1 VEAGSGGS
9 PAATVKPLNC
19 PQCGAALTLRAAGQS
34 VTIVCPQC
42 LAILDAKDP
51 TLQILQK
58 FTERTRVSPRIPLG
72 TRGRLHG
79 DVYEAIGF
87 QVRTITVEGIDYSWS
102 EYLLFNPYQGFR
114 YLTEYDGHWN
124 DVKPLKSIP
133 RRTTSRGQDA
143 AVVLGQTFRHF
154 QKARARTTYVLGE
167 FPWRVRVGDTATVED
182 FVAPPLMVSAETEA
196 DETTW
201 SLGEYVSGARVWEA
215 FQLPGSPPPAIGV
228 YANQPSPTGESAG
241 ELWQLYLYF
250 LAALVL
256 AAIGF
261 WTFDRQEE
269 VFHDTYYYS
278 RQPGGDPSFVTEVFE
293 LKGRPSNV
301 ELSIHA
307 ELSNSWMYFAF
318 ALINEATGQAYDFG
332 REVSYYSGT
341 DSDGSWSEGSKDD
354 RVWIPTIPAGR
365 YYLRI
370 EPEAD
375 PGLRGASY
383 QVRLRRDVPV
393 AAFFV
398 FAVVAL
404 GLPPALGA
412 WRAVSFESAR
422 WRESDTQVDQEDN
435 DTQEDD

>member
-1 VEAGSGGS
+1 MQAGTGGGP
-9 PAATVKPLNC
+9 PAPTVKALNC
-19 PQCGAALTLRAAGQS
+19 PQCGAALTIRAAGQS
-34 VTIVCPQC
+34 VTVVCPQC
-42 LAILDAKDP
+42 LSILDARNP

-58 FTERTRVSPRIPLG
+58 FTDQMRISPRIPLG

-79 DVYEAIGF
+79 DEYETIGF
-87 QVRTITVEGIDYSWS
+87 QMRTITEEGIDYSWA

-124 DVKPLKSIP
+124 DVKTLKSIP
-133 RRTTSRGQDA
+133 QRATVRGSR
-143 AVVLGQTFRHF
+143 AVIVLGKSFRHF
-154 QKARARTTYVLGE
+154 QKATARTTYVLGE
-167 FPWRVRVGDTATVED
+167 FPWQVRVGDTATVED
-182 FVAPPLMVSAETEA
+182 FVAPPLIVSAETDA
-196 DETTW
+196 GETTW
-201 SLGEYVSGARVWEA
+201 SLGEYISGARVWES
-215 FQLPGSPPPAIGV
+215 FQLPGTPPPTIGV

-250 LAALVL
+250 LAVVVL

-278 RQPGGDPSFVTEVFE
+278 RQPGGDPSFVTDVFE
-293 LKGRPSNV
+293 LKGRPSIV

-318 ALINEATGQAYDFG
+318 ALINETTGQAYDFG
-332 REVSYYSGT
+332 RELSYYFGT

-354 RVWIPTIPAGR
+354 RVWIPTVPAGR
-365 YYLRI
+365 YYLRV

-383 QVRLRRDVPV
+383 QLHVRRDVPV
-393 AAFFV
+393 ASFFV
-398 FAVVAL
+398 FAALAL
-404 GLPPALGA
+404 GLPPALGV

-422 WRESDTQVDQEDN
+422 WTES
-435 DTQEDD
+435 DTQEDDRG